1 MYRFCTLFSGSSG
14 NSTYIGTDKEGIL
27 VDIGKNAK
35 QTTMSLAELGLSP
48 ECVKAVFITHEHS
61 DHIAGLRVFCNKHK
75 IPVYATLGTL
85 QALEDAGHLKGD
97 FPVFQITDYADIG
110 DLHIQCFNTFHDSA
124 DSCGYTIEFS
134 NGVKTAVA
142 TDLGVVTDEA
152 LEALLGSKTLLL
164 ESNHDINMLQTGP
177 YPYYLKRRILSENG
191 HLCNDD
197 AAKTV
202 LKLVENG
209 AEHIMLGHLSS
220 ENNHPDL
227 AFQTTKSVMD
237 SAGVLLDRD
246 YTLTVASRHE
256 PKTVMI

>member
-14 NSTYIGTDKEGIL
+14 NSTYIGTEHEGVL

-35 QTTMSLAELGLSP
+35 QTTTSLSELGLSP
-48 ECVKAVFITHEHS
+48 ECVKAVFITHEHI
-61 DHIAGLRVFCNKHK
+61 DHVAGLRVFCNKHK

-85 QALEDAGHLKGD
+85 QALEESGHLKGD

-110 DLHIQCFNTFHDSA
+110 DFHIRCFNTLHDSA
-124 DSCGYTIEFS
+124 DSCGYTIELP
-134 NGVKTAVA
+134 NGIKTAVA
-142 TDLGVVTDEA
+142 TDLGVVTDEVE
-152 LEALLGSKTLLL
+152 EALIGSKTLLL

-177 YPYYLKRRILSENG
+177 YPYCLKRRILSENG

-202 LKLVENG
+202 LKLAMNG
-209 AEHIMLGHLSS
+209 AEHILLGHLSS
-220 ENNHPDL
+220 ENNYPDL

-237 SAGVLLDRD
+237 SAGVLLDKD

-256 PKTVMI
+256 PKMVMI